1 MFSNCSTVPRTT
13 RVVAVGAATLVAL
26 AACAGSTTKRA
37 VSGPSPLR
45 SATTGAT
52 AGVHTNA
59 ATTSAFASRQIV
71 SAVSSFWDLYLQLGG
86 ARGPFN
92 RVETRLRLRQRAAGA
107 ELRRLSD
114 VLEANAAAGLV
125 VEGTVDIA
133 PRVVSI
139 VGTTALV
146 RDCFD
151 DNTGLYRVSDGQR
164 LDTNDPRRHRVL
176 ITLTDTAG
184 MWKVSAMQ
192 DEGLGC
198 AA

>member
-1 MFSNCSTVPRTT
+1 MFSTCSGVARKT
-13 RVVAVGAATLVAL
+13 RLAAVGAAAL
-26 AACAGSTTKRA
+26 LAVAACAGTTTERA
-37 VSGPSPLR
+37 VATSSSLR
-45 SATTGAT
+45 SATTGPFPRS
-52 AGVHTNA
+52 HTNTS
-59 ATTSAFASRQIV
+59 TTSAVASRPVV

-92 RVETRLRLRQRAAGA
+92 SVETRQRLGQRTAGA
-107 ELRRLSD
+107 ELLRLYD
-114 VLEANAAAGLV
+114 VFEANAAAGLV
-125 VEGTVDIA
+125 VKGTVDIA
-133 PRVVSI
+133 PSVVSI

-164 LDTNDPRRHRVL
+164 LDTNDPRRHQVL
-176 ITLTDTAG
+176 ITLTETAG
-184 MWKVSAMQ
+184 MWKVSAMS